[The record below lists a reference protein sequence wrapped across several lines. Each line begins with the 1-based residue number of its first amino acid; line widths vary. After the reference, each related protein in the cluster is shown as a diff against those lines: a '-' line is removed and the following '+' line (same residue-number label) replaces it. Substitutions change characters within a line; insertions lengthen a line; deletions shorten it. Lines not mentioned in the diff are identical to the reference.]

1 MTLQWNSCSHGVT
14 VAIAYWSVRSEITGV
29 TLSLDKRKLDIQHE
43 FLQELQAH
51 RTVPV
56 EAPCEVRAKLYDT
69 FNHHNRY
76 IQTLNLE
83 AS

>member
-1 MTLQWNSCSHGVT
+1 MTFQWNSCSHGVT

-29 TLSLDKRKLDIQHE
+29 TLSSDKRKLDIQHE

-56 EAPCEVRAKLYDT
+56 EARAKLYDT
-69 FNHHNRY
+69 FNHYNRY